1 MIHYR
6 AMEQKVVSN
15 TTPIITLLKIS
26 EFELLQ
32 KLFGK
37 IIIPTGVYEEIEAG
51 KSKKFYLD
59 LKNIDWIEI
68 RNVKETRELLIDLD
82 KGEAETILLAKEI
95 NANYVI
101 IDEKLGRK
109 YANYFDLKVI
119 GTLGILK
126 EAKKRDLIK
135 DLKEIVNK
143 MKENNI
149 WLSKKII
156 DDIFNN

>member
-1 MIHYR
+1 
-6 AMEQKVVSN
+6 MEQKVVSN